1 MIKVVIYK
9 MTKLACAPDEIY
21 NTLRRK
27 SFENFDFIFIFK
39 NERKLKDIVET
50 LDDEDSLIIHFNNKM
65 IDLSMYH
72 KPNVFFLLQYHSEP
86 ERVDLNLP
94 KNYRTA
100 VLNQYH
106 CLLDEYKNCDF
117 IVRNNFK
124 HSLPFTFHDTIKI
137 GYYPSTIKKYNQYYD
152 KGYNETVII
161 LDEIRHKYT
170 NVQIEVKTKMT
181 YENCIDTKKDCHII
195 IDECVTGSFHKTT
208 IEGIMMGSV
217 VVVHIRPE
225 LVQKHIEL
233 YGKILP
239 VENTPINHLQQT
251 LCDLIDLGRDKLEQK
266 ALENY
271 EYFTEYWNDDIIAN
285 EFKNIYETVIEK

>member
-9 MTKLACAPDEIY
+9 MSKLACAPDEIY

-39 NERKLKDIVET
+39 NERKLKHIVET

-86 ERVDLNLP
+86 ERVDFNLP

-124 HSLPFTFHDTIKI
+124 HSSKFTFHETIKI
-137 GYYPSTIKKYNQYYD
+137 GYYPSTIKKENQYYD

-181 YENCIDTKKDCHII
+181 YENCIDTKRI
-195 IDECVTGSFHKTT
+195 
-208 IEGIMMGSV
+208 
-217 VVVHIRPE
+217 
-225 LVQKHIEL
+225 
-233 YGKILP
+233 
-239 VENTPINHLQQT
+239 
-251 LCDLIDLGRDKLEQK
+251 
-266 ALENY
+266 
-271 EYFTEYWNDDIIAN
+271 
-285 EFKNIYETVIEK
+285 VISSLMNV